1 MFNRILKDDKMFYWL
16 LLMPLVVFILL
27 LVVFPL
33 LYALFLSFQEHN
45 LTKPTQQGF
54 VALKNYLSMLT
65 NNRFWLALGRSI
77 YYTVFS
83 VGISFIIGLFTALIL
98 SREKIIGNNFFR
110 SIFLIP
116 MIIAPMVIGATFRYL
131 LNPDFGIINYI
142 LNIFG
147 LPKYAFLGNS
157 SLALNSLIVVDIWQW
172 TPFMILVLLAGL
184 ESLPEEPYEA
194 AKIDGANFWQEL
206 KYITIPLL
214 KPIISIA
221 VLIRTMDAFKAF
233 DKIFMMTSGGPGSST
248 ETLSYF
254 VWKVGF
260 QWFKMGEASA
270 MGIFMLYFV
279 VFLSWL
285 YIRTAGKDLMKEG
298 GKLN

>member
-1 MFNRILKDDKMFYWL
+1 
-16 LLMPLVVFILL
+16 
-27 LVVFPL
+27 
-33 LYALFLSFQEHN
+33 
-45 LTKPTQQGF
+45 
-54 VALKNYLSMLT
+54 
-65 NNRFWLALGRSI
+65 
-77 YYTVFS
+77 
-83 VGISFIIGLFTALIL
+83 
-98 SREKIIGNNFFR
+98 
-110 SIFLIP
+110 